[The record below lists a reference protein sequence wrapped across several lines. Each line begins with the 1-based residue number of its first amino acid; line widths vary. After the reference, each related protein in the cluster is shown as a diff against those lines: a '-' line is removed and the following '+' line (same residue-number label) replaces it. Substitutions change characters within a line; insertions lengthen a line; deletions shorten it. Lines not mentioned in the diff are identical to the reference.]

1 MIRAMR
7 RVTGVVLRTAR
18 FESQV
23 RPTGQRARRGLLL
36 AVGVGLLAGCEPQT
50 SVPPLSMSQYRAEI
64 LERQAAAADE
74 ASRPDGQRDGQEP
87 VASSPSGQDRAA
99 LLTGPIATSMPA
111 GPEVFEQV
119 PDPTEIEQLRAR
131 TMELMADVRDERA
144 RATSQRVMEHAAEL
158 LRQVPLPRKHEL
170 SLRECIRR
178 ALQNNYDMR
187 IASYDPAVSQT
198 EVVRA
203 EAAFDS
209 VFFLDWSWNETDA
222 AVPDDS
228 PRAVGDTRQF
238 SGGFRQ
244 LLATGAEV
252 TTALGTNR
260 QVTSWETK
268 AARPILDPA
277 YNTDLTLTLRQPLL
291 RGFGLEVNR
300 AQINISKAN
309 FGIARERFLQQVNTT
324 LFNVE
329 SAYWRLVQARRN
341 VAIQAIS
348 VSQNLATYESLKQ
361 RHDATQIEINNSR
374 SRYLGRVVTYQETV
388 KNVREAEDALKNL
401 LNDPELPLSQHI
413 ELILTDVPV
422 MSPLVVDHFGEVRVA
437 VDHRHEIAQSRL
449 AIERARVQTAV
460 AKNQTLPQLD
470 LSFSYSVS
478 GIDDALHGSFTD
490 MTSNR
495 FLSYAVNATFSY
507 PLGNRAP
514 RAAHRGAQLQE
525 SAAVVALQR
534 STDLVVQEVNTA
546 VRTLSVRFS
555 QIPTQYDSVV
565 AAERNLRALQAR
577 AQRVDPAFLNTELDG
592 VEQLANARARLLQVI
607 IDYNIAIAGL
617 EQSKG
622 TLLEFNNV
630 VLSDVSAGH

>member
-1 MIRAMR
+1 MR
-7 RVTGVVLRTAR
+7 RVIGAAAQPAHSRHKSGPNGSR
-18 FESQV
+18 
-23 RPTGQRARRGLLL
+23 RARGLPLMM
-36 AVGVGLLAGCEPQT
+36 AAALLAGCEPQT
-50 SVPPLSMSQYRAEI
+50 SIPPMSMSQYRAEI
-64 LERQAAAADE
+64 LERQATAAE
-74 ASRPDGQRDGQEP
+74 AVSRSEGEAAGEQP
-87 VASSPSGQDRAA
+87 VASSPSGQERAA
-99 LLTGPIATSMPA
+99 LLTGEITTSMPA
-111 GPEVFEQV
+111 GPELFGQV
-119 PDPTEIEQLRAR
+119 PDPTEIAQLRAR
-131 TMELMADVRDERA
+131 TAELMADVRDERA
-144 RATSQRVMEHAAEL
+144 RATSERVMEHAAQL
-158 LRQVPLPRKHEL
+158 LGQLPLPKKREL

-178 ALQNNYDMR
+178 ALQNNYDIR
-187 IASYDPAVSQT
+187 IASHDPAVSQT

-260 QVTSWETK
+260 QVSSWETK
-268 AARPILDPA
+268 AAQPILDPS
-277 YNTDLTLTLRQPLL
+277 YTTDLTLTLRQPLL
-291 RGFGLEVNR
+291 RGFGLDVNR
-300 AQINISKAN
+300 AQININKASY
-309 FGIARERFLQQVNTT
+309 GIAREQFLQQVNQT
-324 LFNVE
+324 LFDVE

-401 LNDPELPLSQHI
+401 LNDPELPLSEHI
-413 ELILTDVPV
+413 ELILSDAPV
-422 MSPLVVDHFGEVRVA
+422 MSPLVVDHFAEVRSA
-437 VDHRHEIAQSRL
+437 IDHRHEIAQSRL
-449 AIERARVQTAV
+449 AIERARVQTTV

-470 LSFSYSVS
+470 LAFTYNVS

-495 FLSYAVNATFSY
+495 FLSYAVSATFSY

-525 SAAVVALQR
+525 SAAVIALQR
-534 STDLVVQEVNTA
+534 VTDLVVQEVNTA

-630 VLSDVSAGH
+630 VLSDVSPGH